1 MSIDRAKAMQSAQKF
16 LAKGQLDKAI
26 TEYERLVKDDPKD
39 GRLLL
44 KLGDLYTRQGATK
57 EACVAYRKVAE
68 QYAEQGFF
76 LKAVAV
82 CKQILKLDPS
92 LLDVW
97 ERLGEMYE
105 MLSLGNDAVATYEQ
119 VADAH
124 ARAGNHRKSARALEK
139 VAELDPE
146 NVAARIRYAEVLS
159 KLNKPE
165 EAAQAFA
172 QGAEV
177 LKRQGRIE
185 DYLKVG
191 ERLLYHQPD
200 NLEFARE
207 IAAAYLDRGEAKH
220 SLAKLQACFNADP
233 KNLETLQLLARAFE
247 QLGQIPKTVSVL
259 KELARLHG
267 SEGRRSEQSA
277 VLRRILALDSSDNDA
292 RRELSQLGR
301 MPVSEDSSAAIMVE
315 EEDDYDELV
324 VEEEDE
330 LAPKTGSGLRDLAMV
345 EEEQKQERVARLL
358 AECGVFLRYGLNDKM
373 IKQLHEVLTLDP
385 QHVEARLK
393 LKDAYL
399 RVKQP
404 AEAAKQLLTLSEIVE
419 RGDRNLAL
427 SAAREA
433 AKLEPKN
440 QRALERL
447 RALENAAP
455 APSPPA
461 ATAPAAVSAA
471 DDDEVIF
478 VDEEEGALSAPPAP
492 SRSTR
497 PEESFASVIP
507 DSYSDELGARPVA
520 RPAAAAPLAAPVAAP
535 PPQAAAVED
544 TESEDS
550 QLIVLDDDELESEA
564 VEVASVRP
572 APLPSKMPPPVRSI
586 APPPPVKS
594 ERPAEAEAQA
604 DDPAIADALEE
615 FEFYLKQGLRDEARD
630 TLNDALEDHPDHPV
644 LLRKLEELDKLP
656 PSTPPRWSIK
666 PSAAPAVASAAPPPA
681 PSLPPPVVASVAPA
695 APAPPAVAASVRP
708 AEAAAEDHSFALAQ
722 KLAEE
727 VTPPAA
733 AGTGPIEVADV
744 LAAFKKG
751 VAKQIDAGD
760 SATHYDLGIAYMEM
774 GLHAEAIDEFK
785 LCLGDP
791 TRVCTAHTMIGLS
804 YVAKGEMEPGIDHF
818 RFALESKPTAE
829 EEIGLWFEMGNAQEL
844 LGKNMEALVWYEKVE
859 ERNPTFRDVAQRI
872 ERLGTART
880 PQQEVDEFDEMF
892 DNMILKD

>member
-1 MSIDRAKAMQSAQKF
+1 MQSAQKY

-44 KLGDLYTRQGATK
+44 KLGDLYTRQGANK

-165 EAAQAFA
+165 EAAQAFQ

-191 ERLLYHQPD
+191 ERLLYHQPE

-207 IAAAYLDRGEAKH
+207 LAAAYLDRGEAKH

-247 QLGQIPKTVSVL
+247 QLGQTQKTVSVL
-259 KELARLHG
+259 KELARLHASEDRRNEQG
-267 SEGRRSEQSA
+267 S
-277 VLRRILALDSSDNDA
+277 VLRRILTLDPSDADA
-292 RRELSQLGR
+292 RRELSQMGR
-301 MPVSEDSSAAIMVE
+301 IPISEDSSAAIMVE
-315 EEDDYDELV
+315 EGEDDYDELV
-324 VEEEDE
+324 VEEDE
-330 LAPKTGSGLRDLAMV
+330 EMSPKTGSGLRDLAVV

-385 QHVEARLK
+385 SHVEARLK

-404 AEAAKQLLTLSEIVE
+404 GEATKQLLTLSELVE
-419 RGDRNLAL
+419 QSDRALAL

-433 AKLEPKN
+433 VKLEPRN
-440 QRALERL
+440 ARAVDRL
-447 RALENAAP
+447 RGLELD
-455 APSPPA
+455 
-461 ATAPAAVSAA
+461 TAVEGS
-471 DDDEVIF
+471 DEDVIF
-478 VDEEEGALSAPPAP
+478 VDDDEAEGLGVSSSVESPVPPAG
-492 SRSTR
+492 RSAR

-507 DSYSDELGARPVA
+507 DSHTAELGA
-520 RPAAAAPLAAPVAAP
+520 AAPVRVPGPPLVARSVP
-535 PPQAAAVED
+535 PPPPPAAGMRER
-544 TESEDS
+544 DS
-550 QLIVLDDDELESEA
+550 QLIVLDDEEDLAATS
-564 VEVASVRP
+564 SG
-572 APLPSKMPPPVRSI
+572 SI
-586 APPPPVKS
+586 
-594 ERPAEAEAQA
+594 PAEAV
-604 DDPAIADALEE
+604 DDPEIADVLEE
-615 FEFYLKQGLRDEARD
+615 VEFYLKQGLRDEARD
-630 TLNDALEDHPDHPV
+630 TLTDALEEHPEHPV
-644 LLRKLEELDKLP
+644 LLARIAGLDG
-656 PSTPPRWSIK
+656 T
-666 PSAAPAVASAAPPPA
+666 
-681 PSLPPPVVASVAPA
+681 SLPPPKQSIRPSLQPA
-695 APAPPAVAASVRP
+695 AASLPPLSEPAG
-708 AEAAAEDHSFALAQ
+708 EDHSFELAQ

-727 VTPPAA
+727 VSAPAA
-733 AGTGPIEVADV
+733 SGAGQPIEVADV
-744 LAAFKKG
+744 IAAFKKG
-751 VAKQIDAGD
+751 VAKQIDIGD

-774 GLHAEAIDEFK
+774 GLHGEAIDEFK

-791 TRVCTAHTMIGLS
+791 TRTCTAHTMIGLS
-804 YVAKGEMEPGIDHF
+804 YVAKGDMEPGIDHF
-818 RFALESKPTAE
+818 QEALDSKPRPE
-829 EEIGLWFEMGNAQEL
+829 EEVGLYFEMGNANEL

-880 PQQEVDEFDEMF
+880 PEQEADEFDEMF
-892 DNMILKD
+892 DNMILKE

>member
-1 MSIDRAKAMQSAQKF
+1 MSIDRAKAQQNAQKY

-26 TEYERLVKDDPKD
+26 SEYERLVKDDPKD

-44 KLGDLYTRQGATK
+44 KLGDLYTRQGASK
-57 EACVAYRKVAE
+57 EACGAYRRVAE

-82 CKQILKLDPS
+82 CKQILKLDPT

-97 ERLGEMYE
+97 ERLAEMYE
-105 MLSLGNDAVATYEQ
+105 MLSLGNDAVATWEQ

-124 ARAGNHRKSARALEK
+124 ARAGNNRKSAKALEK

-165 EAAQAFA
+165 EAAAAFA

-247 QLGQIPKTVSVL
+247 QLGQTQKTVSVL
-259 KELARLHG
+259 KELARLHS
-267 SEGRRSEQSA
+267 SEARKPEQAS
-277 VLRRILALDSSDNDA
+277 VLRRILALDPSDADA
-292 RRELSQLGR
+292 RRELSQIGR

-315 EEDDYDELV
+315 EDDYDELV
-324 VEEEDE
+324 VEEDDE
-330 LAPKTGSGLRDLAMV
+330 LAPKTGSGLRDLALV

-373 IKQLHEVLTLDP
+373 IKQLHELLTLDP

-404 AEAAKQLLTLSEIVE
+404 AEAAKQLLALAEIVE
-419 RGDRNLAL
+419 RSDTNLAL
-427 SAAREA
+427 SALREA
-433 AKLEPKN
+433 VKLEPKN
-440 QRALERL
+440 ARAADRL
-447 RALENAAP
+447 RALEAAAP
-455 APSPPA
+455 PA
-461 ATAPAAVSAA
+461 GRHAEEEDV
-471 DDDEVIF
+471 VF
-478 VDEEEGALSAPPAP
+478 VDEVEGDQATDVIA
-492 SRSTR
+492 TK

-507 DSYSDELGARPVA
+507 DNYDDLGKVA
-520 RPAAAAPLAAPVAAP
+520 VPPAAAAPKLAPQPLAA
-535 PPQAAAVED
+535 PPQAARPA
-544 TESEDS
+544 SAPLREDS
-550 QLIVLDDDELESEA
+550 QVIMLDD
-564 VEVASVRP
+564 EVADADLDDGSQPEP
-572 APLPSKMPPPVRSI
+572 AAAPASI
-586 APPPPVKS
+586 AP
-594 ERPAEAEAQA
+594 E
-604 DDPAIADALEE
+604 DDPELADVLEE
-615 FEFYLKQGLRDEARD
+615 VEFYLKQGLRDEARD
-630 TLNDALEDHPDHPV
+630 TLTDALETYPDHPV
-644 LLRKLEELDKLP
+644 LLRRMKDVEQAL
-656 PSTPPRWSIK
+656 SM
-666 PSAAPAVASAAPPPA
+666 PPA
-681 PSLPPPVVASVAPA
+681 PRFSGRPSAPSM
-695 APAPPAVAASVRP
+695 PPAVPSKPPESEPAS
-708 AEAAAEDHSFALAQ
+708 EDHSFELAQ

-727 VTPPAA
+727 VAAPAA
-733 AGTGPIEVADV
+733 GSGAGPIEVSDV

-751 VAKQIDAGD
+751 VAKQIDQAD

-774 GLHAEAIDEFK
+774 GLHGEAIDEFK
-785 LCLGDP
+785 LCLSDP
-791 TRVCTAHTMIGLS
+791 TRLCTAHTMIALS
-804 YVAKGEMEPGIDHF
+804 YVAKGDMDPGIEHF
-818 RFALESKPTAE
+818 RSALASNPNEE
-829 EEIGLWFEMGNAQEL
+829 EEIGLWFEMGNAHEL

-859 ERNPTFRDVAQRI
+859 ERNPNFRDVAMRI

-880 PQQEVDEFDEMF
+880 PQQEADEFDEMF
-892 DNMILKD
+892 DNMILKE

>member
-1 MSIDRAKAMQSAQKF
+1 MSIDRAKAVQAAQKY

-26 TEYERLVKDDPKD
+26 SEYERLVKDDPKD

-44 KLGDLYTRQGATK
+44 KLGDLYTRQGANK
-57 EACVAYRKVAE
+57 EACATYRKVAE

-82 CKQILKLDPS
+82 CKQILKLDPT

-97 ERLGEMYE
+97 ERLAEMYE

-165 EAAQAFA
+165 EAAAAFA

-207 IAAAYLDRGEAKH
+207 LAAAYLDRGEAKH

-247 QLGQIPKTVSVL
+247 QLGQTQKTVSVL

-267 SEGRRSEQSA
+267 SEARKSEQA
-277 VLRRILALDSSDNDA
+277 NVLRRILALDPSDPDA
-292 RRELSQLGR
+292 RRELSLVGR
-301 MPVSEDSSAAIMVE
+301 LPVTTEDSSADITV

-324 VEEEDE
+324 VEEDEE
-330 LAPKTGSGLRDLAMV
+330 LAPKTGSGLRDLALV

-373 IKQLHEVLTLDP
+373 IKQLHELLTIDP
-385 QHVEARLK
+385 KHVEARLK

-404 AEAAKQLLTLSEIVE
+404 IEAAKQLLALSEIVE
-419 RGDRNLAL
+419 QSDPNLAL
-427 SAAREA
+427 SAVREA
-433 AKLEPKN
+433 VKLEPKN
-440 QRALERL
+440 PRAAERL
-447 RALENAAP
+447 KMLENAP
-455 APSPPA
+455 RTTGRPQL
-461 ATAPAAVSAA
+461 
-471 DDDEVIF
+471 DEEDVIF
-478 VDEEEGALSAPPAP
+478 VDDEEAEATDVATTRLEP
-492 SRSTR
+492 SVR
-497 PEESFASVIP
+497 PEESFASVMP
-507 DSYSDELGARPVA
+507 DQETEELPEVA
-520 RPAAAAPLAAPVAAP
+520 MPPAAAAPKFVAAP
-535 PPQAAAVED
+535 PAAAAR
-544 TESEDS
+544 EDS
-550 QLIVLDDDELESEA
+550 QVIELDEAEVEL
-564 VEVASVRP
+564 ASQPP
-572 APLPSKMPPPVRSI
+572 APASIPP
-586 APPPPVKS
+586 
-594 ERPAEAEAQA
+594 E
-604 DDPAIADALEE
+604 DDPELADVLEE
-615 FEFYLKQGLRDEARD
+615 VEFYLKQGLRDEARD
-630 TLNDALEDHPDHPV
+630 TLNDALESHPDHPV
-644 LLRKLEELDKLP
+644 LLRRMRDVEVALSQP
-656 PSTPPRWSIK
+656 PPPR
-666 PSAAPAVASAAPPPA
+666 V
-681 PSLPPPVVASVAPA
+681 
-695 APAPPAVAASVRP
+695 SVRP
-708 AEAAAEDHSFALAQ
+708 SAKPPMPSRPPEEPAAEDHSFALAQ

-727 VTPPAA
+727 VAPPGTSGS
-733 AGTGPIEVADV
+733 AGAGPIEVADV

-751 VAKQIDAGD
+751 VAKQIDQAD

-774 GLHAEAIDEFK
+774 GLHGEAIDEFK

-791 TRVCTAHTMIGLS
+791 ARLCTAHTMIALS
-804 YVAKGEMEPGIDHF
+804 YVAKGDMEPGIEHF
-818 RFALESKPTAE
+818 RSALDSNPSQDE
-829 EEIGLWFEMGNAQEL
+829 ELGLWFEMGNAHEL
-844 LGKNMEALVWYEKVE
+844 IGKNMEALVWYEKVE
-859 ERNPTFRDVAQRI
+859 ERNPTFRDVQQRI
-872 ERLGTART
+872 ERLGTSRS
-880 PQQEVDEFDEMF
+880 PEQEADEFDEMF
-892 DNMILKD
+892 DNMILKE

>member
-1 MSIDRAKAMQSAQKF
+1 VSIDRAKAVQAAQKY

-26 TEYERLVKDDPKD
+26 SEYERLVKDDPKD

-57 EACVAYRKVAE
+57 EACGAYRRVAE

-82 CKQILKLDPS
+82 CKQILKLDPTM
-92 LLDVW
+92 LDVW
-97 ERLGEMYE
+97 ERLAEMYE
-105 MLSLGNDAVATYEQ
+105 SLSLGNDAVATWEQ

-124 ARAGNHRKSARALEK
+124 ARAGNNRKSAKALEK

-165 EAAQAFA
+165 EAAAAFA

-247 QLGQIPKTVSVL
+247 QLGQTQKTVSVL
-259 KELARLHG
+259 KELARLHA
-267 SEGRRSEQSA
+267 SEARKPEQAS
-277 VLRRILALDSSDNDA
+277 VLRRILALDPSDNDA
-292 RRELSQLGR
+292 RRELSQIGR
-301 MPVSEDSSAAIMVE
+301 VPVSEDSSAAIMVE
-315 EEDDYDELV
+315 EDDYDELV
-324 VEEEDE
+324 VEEDDE
-330 LAPKTGSGLRDLAMV
+330 VAPKTGSGLRDLALV

-373 IKQLHEVLTLDP
+373 IKQLHELLTLDP

-419 RGDRNLAL
+419 RSDPSLAL

-433 AKLEPKN
+433 VKLEPKN
-440 QRALERL
+440 ARAAERL
-447 RALENAAP
+447 RTLE
-455 APSPPA
+455 
-461 ATAPAAVSAA
+461 SAA
-471 DDDEVIF
+471 ASGGQIDEEEVIF
-478 VDEEEGALSAPPAP
+478 EDEEDAEQATEVSAHRLEPAP
-492 SRSTR
+492 R

-507 DSYSDELGARPVA
+507 ENYDELGKVA
-520 RPAAAAPLAAPVAAP
+520 V
-535 PPQAAAVED
+535 PPQAAAPRLSPARPV
-544 TESEDS
+544 SAALREDS
-550 QLIVLDDDELESEA
+550 QVITLDD
-564 VEVASVRP
+564 EVADADLDDAQPQAAAAP
-572 APLPSKMPPPVRSI
+572 ASI
-586 APPPPVKS
+586 AP
-594 ERPAEAEAQA
+594 E
-604 DDPAIADALEE
+604 DDPELADVLEE
-615 FEFYLKQGLRDEARD
+615 VEFYLKQGLRDEARD
-630 TLNDALEDHPDHPV
+630 TLTDALETYPDHPV
-644 LLRKLEELDKLP
+644 LLRRMKDVEQALSMP
-656 PSTPPRWSIK
+656 PPPPRVSGR
-666 PSAAPAVASAAPPPA
+666 PSMPPPA
-681 PSLPPPVVASVAPA
+681 ASRPPQAEPVS
-695 APAPPAVAASVRP
+695 
-708 AEAAAEDHSFALAQ
+708 EDHSFELAQ

-727 VTPPAA
+727 VAPPAA
-733 AGTGPIEVADV
+733 SGAGPIEVSDV

-751 VAKQIDAGD
+751 VAKQIDLAD

-774 GLHAEAIDEFK
+774 GLHGEAIDEFK
-785 LCLGDP
+785 LCLTDP
-791 TRVCTAHTMIGLS
+791 TRLCTAHTMIALS
-804 YVAKGEMEPGIDHF
+804 YVAKGDMEPGIEHF
-818 RFALESKPTAE
+818 RSALTSRPTE
-829 EEIGLWFEMGNAQEL
+829 DEEIGLWFEMGNAHEL

-859 ERNPTFRDVAQRI
+859 ERNPNFRDVALRI
-872 ERLGTART
+872 ERLGTSRS
-880 PQQEVDEFDEMF
+880 PEQESDEFDEMF
-892 DNMILKD
+892 DNMILKE

>member
-1 MSIDRAKAMQSAQKF
+1 MQAAQKF

-44 KLGDLYTRQGATK
+44 KLGDLYTRQGANK

-82 CKQILKLDPS
+82 CKQILKLDPT

-165 EAAQAFA
+165 EAAQAFQ

-191 ERLLYHQPD
+191 ERLLYHQPE

-207 IAAAYLDRGEAKH
+207 LAAAYLDRGEAKH

-247 QLGQIPKTVSVL
+247 QLGQTQKTVSVL

-267 SEGRRSEQSA
+267 SEERRNEQGS
-277 VLRRILALDSSDNDA
+277 VLRRILTLDPSDSDA

-301 MPVSEDSSAAIMVE
+301 VPLSEDSSAAIMVE
-315 EEDDYDELV
+315 DDEEGYDELV
-324 VEEEDE
+324 VEEDE
-330 LAPKTGSGLRDLAMV
+330 EASPKTGSGLRDLAVV
-345 EEEQKQERVARLL
+345 EEEQKQERVTRLL

-404 AEAAKQLLTLSEIVE
+404 GEAAKQLITLSEIVE
-419 RGDRNLAL
+419 RTDRPLAL

-433 AKLEPKN
+433 VKLEPRN
-440 QRALERL
+440 VRAVDRL
-447 RALENAAP
+447 RALELDTAAEG
-455 APSPPA
+455 S
-461 ATAPAAVSAA
+461 
-471 DDDEVIF
+471 DEDVIF
-478 VDEEEGALSAPPAP
+478 VDDDDEAESVDAATSEHAADMTGAGRSA
-492 SRSTR
+492 R

-507 DSYSDELGARPVA
+507 SAHTAELRQPAARVAAPKAIPQVA
-520 RPAAAAPLAAPVAAP
+520 RSIAPPPPPAAAS
-535 PPQAAAVED
+535 Q
-544 TESEDS
+544 DS
-550 QLIVLDDDELESEA
+550 QLIVLDEDDLGDAPEVEEA
-564 VEVASVRP
+564 SASV
-572 APLPSKMPPPVRSI
+572 
-586 APPPPVKS
+586 
-594 ERPAEAEAQA
+594 
-604 DDPAIADALEE
+604 PAIAEVDDPELVDVLEE
-615 FEFYLKQGLRDEARD
+615 VEFYLSQGLRDEARES
-630 TLNDALEDHPDHPV
+630 LNDALEEHPDHPM
-644 LLRKLEELDKLP
+644 LLARRDALD
-656 PSTPPRWSIK
+656 
-666 PSAAPAVASAAPPPA
+666 SA
-681 PSLPPPVVASVAPA
+681 SLPPPKRSLQPARPSLQPMPSVHP
-695 APAPPAVAASVRP
+695 AASVRP
-708 AEAAAEDHSFALAQ
+708 SSEPAGEDHSFELAQ

-727 VTPPAA
+727 VSQPATSSG
-733 AGTGPIEVADV
+733 AGQPIEVADV

-751 VAKQIDAGD
+751 VAKQIDLAD

-774 GLHAEAIDEFK
+774 GLHNEAIDEFK
-785 LCLGDP
+785 LCLGDLAR
-791 TRVCTAHTMIGLS
+791 TCTAHMMIAMS
-804 YVAKGEMEPGIDHF
+804 YVAKGDMEPGIEHF
-818 RFALESKPTAE
+818 RLALDSKPTAE
-829 EEIGLWFEMGNAQEL
+829 EEIGVWFEMGNAHEL

-859 ERNPTFRDVAQRI
+859 ERNPTFRDVAVRI

-880 PQQEVDEFDEMF
+880 PEQEADEFDEMF
-892 DNMILKD
+892 DNMILKE

>member
-1 MSIDRAKAMQSAQKF
+1 MQSAQKF

-44 KLGDLYTRQGATK
+44 KLGDLYTRQGANK

-82 CKQILKLDPS
+82 CKQILKLDPT

-165 EAAQAFA
+165 EAAAAFQ
-172 QGAEV
+172 QGADV

-191 ERLLYHQPD
+191 ERLLYHQPE

-207 IAAAYLDRGEAKH
+207 LAAAYLDRGEAKH

-247 QLGQIPKTVSVL
+247 QLGQTQKTVSVL
-259 KELARLHG
+259 KELARLHASEERKNEQG
-267 SEGRRSEQSA
+267 S
-277 VLRRILALDSSDNDA
+277 VLRRIIALDPSDNDA

-301 MPVSEDSSAAIMVE
+301 VSVSEDSSAAIVVE
-315 EEDDYDELV
+315 DSDDDYDELV
-324 VEEEDE
+324 VEEDE
-330 LAPKTGSGLRDLAMV
+330 EMSPKTGSGLRDLAVV
-345 EEEQKQERVARLL
+345 EEEQKQERVTRLL

-404 AEAAKQLLTLSEIVE
+404 AEAAKQLITLSEIVE
-419 RGDRNLAL
+419 RSDRALAL

-433 AKLEPKN
+433 VKLEPRN
-440 QRALERL
+440 ARAVDRL
-447 RALENAAP
+447 RGLELD
-455 APSPPA
+455 
-461 ATAPAAVSAA
+461 TAVEGS
-471 DDDEVIF
+471 DEDVIF
-478 VDEEEGALSAPPAP
+478 VDDEDAESAEAQPLAVE

-507 DSYSDELGARPVA
+507 DSHTAELGAVPIPRQAPPPQVA
-520 RPAAAAPLAAPVAAP
+520 RSLPPPPPPAAAA
-535 PPQAAAVED
+535 D
-544 TESEDS
+544 RDS
-550 QLIVLDDDELESEA
+550 QVIVLDDEDEFHEA
-564 VEVASVRP
+564 AEVEEDAVV
-572 APLPSKMPPPVRSI
+572 
-586 APPPPVKS
+586 
-594 ERPAEAEAQA
+594 EEA
-604 DDPAIADALEE
+604 DDPEIADALEE
-615 FEFYLKQGLRDEARD
+615 VEFYLKQGLRDEARD
-630 TLNDALEDHPDHPV
+630 TLNDALEEHPDHPV
-644 LLRKLEELDKLP
+644 LLARLADVDSAVSVP
-656 PSTPPRWSIK
+656 PSKSLVPARLSTPPPVAAK
-666 PSAAPAVASAAPPPA
+666 PSAAPAHVA
-681 PSLPPPVVASVAPA
+681 SLPPSSEPA
-695 APAPPAVAASVRP
+695 G
-708 AEAAAEDHSFALAQ
+708 EDHSFELAQ

-727 VTPPAA
+727 VSPPAA
-733 AGTGPIEVADV
+733 SGAGQPIEVADV

-751 VAKQIDAGD
+751 VAKQIDLAD
-760 SATHYDLGIAYMEM
+760 TATHYDLGIAYMEM
-774 GLHAEAIDEFK
+774 GLHNEAIDEFR
-785 LCLGDP
+785 LCLGDLAR
-791 TRVCTAHTMIGLS
+791 TCTAHMMIAMS
-804 YVAKGEMEPGIDHF
+804 YVAKGDMGPGIEHF
-818 RFALESKPTAE
+818 RLALTSNPTAE
-829 EEIGLWFEMGNAQEL
+829 EEIGLWFEMGNAHEL

-859 ERNPTFRDVAQRI
+859 ERNPTFRDVALRI

-880 PQQEVDEFDEMF
+880 PEQEADEFDEMF
-892 DNMILKD
+892 DNMILKE

>member
-1 MSIDRAKAMQSAQKF
+1 MQAAQKF

-44 KLGDLYTRQGATK
+44 KLGDLYTRQGANK

-105 MLSLGNDAVATYEQ
+105 MLSLGNDAVATFEQ

-165 EAAQAFA
+165 EAAQAFQ

-207 IAAAYLDRGEAKH
+207 LAAAYLDRGEAKN

-247 QLGQIPKTVSVL
+247 QLGQTQKTVSVL

-267 SEGRRSEQSA
+267 SEERRNEQSS
-277 VLRRILALDSSDNDA
+277 VLRRILTLDPSDTDA

-301 MPVSEDSSAAIMVE
+301 VPMSEDSSAAIMVE
-315 EEDDYDELV
+315 DDEEGYDELV
-324 VEEEDE
+324 VEEDE
-330 LAPKTGSGLRDLAMV
+330 ELSPKTGSGLRDLAVV
-345 EEEQKQERVARLL
+345 EEEQKQERVTRLL

-404 AEAAKQLLTLSEIVE
+404 GEAAKQLLTLSEVVE
-419 RGDRNLAL
+419 HSDRPLAL

-433 AKLEPKN
+433 VKLEPRN
-440 QRALERL
+440 ARAVDRL
-447 RALENAAP
+447 RALELDAP
-455 APSPPA
+455 AEG
-461 ATAPAAVSAA
+461 A
-471 DDDEVIF
+471 DEDVIF
-478 VDEEEGALSAPPAP
+478 VDEEDAESVEAATSQLDANGTASDRSA
-492 SRSTR
+492 R

-507 DSYSDELGARPVA
+507 DAHTAELRQPPGR
-520 RPAAAAPLAAPVAAP
+520 VAAP
-535 PPQAAAVED
+535 QASPQVGRNVAPPPAASSQD
-544 TESEDS
+544 SE
-550 QLIVLDDDELESEA
+550 LIVLDDDELVEA
-564 VEVASVRP
+564 PGAG
-572 APLPSKMPPPVRSI
+572 ASI
-586 APPPPVKS
+586 AAT
-594 ERPAEAEAQA
+594 AEV
-604 DDPAIADALEE
+604 DDPELAEVLEE
-615 FEFYLKQGLRDEARD
+615 VEFYLTQGLRDEARD
-630 TLNDALEDHPDHPV
+630 TVNDALEEHPDHPV
-644 LLRKLEELDKLP
+644 LLARLDAIARASLLP
-656 PSTPPRWSIK
+656 VSKRSLQ
-666 PSAAPAVASAAPPPA
+666 PPPA
-681 PSLPPPVVASVAPA
+681 PKPSAQP
-695 APAPPAVAASVRP
+695 AASVRP
-708 AEAAAEDHSFALAQ
+708 SSEPGEDHSFELAQ

-727 VTPPAA
+727 VSQPATSSG
-733 AGTGPIEVADV
+733 AGQPIEVADV

-751 VAKQIDAGD
+751 VAKQIDLAD
-760 SATHYDLGIAYMEM
+760 AATHYDLGIAYMEM
-774 GLHAEAIDEFK
+774 GLHLEAIDEFK

-791 TRVCTAHTMIGLS
+791 TRTCTAHMMIAMS
-804 YVAKGEMEPGIDHF
+804 FVAKGDMEPGIAHF
-818 RFALESKPTAE
+818 QLALDSKPTAE
-829 EEIGLWFEMGNAQEL
+829 EEIGVWFEIGNAHEL
-844 LGKNMEALVWYEKVE
+844 LGKNMDALVWYEKVE
-859 ERNPTFRDVAQRI
+859 ERNPTFRDVALRI

-880 PQQEVDEFDEMF
+880 PEQEADEFDEMF
-892 DNMILKD
+892 DNMILKE

>member
-1 MSIDRAKAMQSAQKF
+1 MQSAQKF

-44 KLGDLYTRQGATK
+44 KLGDLYTRQGANK
-57 EACVAYRKVAE
+57 EACGAYRKVAE

-82 CKQILKLDPS
+82 CKQILKLDPT

-139 VAELDPE
+139 IAELDPE

-165 EAAQAFA
+165 EAAAAFQ

-191 ERLLYHQPD
+191 ERLLYHQPE

-207 IAAAYLDRGEAKH
+207 LAAAYLDRGEAKH

-247 QLGQIPKTVSVL
+247 QLGQTQKTVSVL
-259 KELARLHG
+259 KELARLHASEDRRNEQG
-267 SEGRRSEQSA
+267 S
-277 VLRRILALDSSDNDA
+277 VLRRIITLDPSDADA

-301 MPVSEDSSAAIMVE
+301 VPLSEDSSAAIMVE
-315 EEDDYDELV
+315 DSDDDYDELV
-324 VEEEDE
+324 VEEDE
-330 LAPKTGSGLRDLAMV
+330 ELSPKTGSGLRDLAVV

-373 IKQLHEVLTLDP
+373 IKQLHELLTLDP

-404 AEAAKQLLTLSEIVE
+404 AEAAKQLITLSEIVE
-419 RGDRNLAL
+419 QSDRALAL

-433 AKLEPKN
+433 VKLEPRN
-440 QRALERL
+440 ARAVDRL
-447 RALENAAP
+447 RALELE
-455 APSPPA
+455 
-461 ATAPAAVSAA
+461 TAVDGA
-471 DDDEVIF
+471 DEDVIF
-478 VDEEEGALSAPPAP
+478 VDEEEAEAAEAEAAAS
-492 SRSTR
+492 SRSAR

-507 DSYSDELGARPVA
+507 DSHTAELGAAPIPRQAPPPVVA
-520 RPAAAAPLAAPVAAP
+520 RSVPPPPPPGAAAAA
-535 PPQAAAVED
+535 D
-544 TESEDS
+544 RDS
-550 QLIVLDDDELESEA
+550 QVIVLDDEDELQEA
-564 VEVASVRP
+564 AEVE
-572 APLPSKMPPPVRSI
+572 
-586 APPPPVKS
+586 
-594 ERPAEAEAQA
+594 EQA
-604 DDPAIADALEE
+604 TAAVDDVDDPEIADVLEE
-615 FEFYLKQGLRDEARD
+615 VEFYLKQGLRDEARD
-630 TLNDALEDHPDHPV
+630 TLNDALEEHPEHPV
-644 LLRKLEELDKLP
+644 LLARLAVVE
-656 PSTPPRWSIK
+656 ST
-666 PSAAPAVASAAPPPA
+666 
-681 PSLPPPVVASVAPA
+681 PSLPPARSLAPA
-695 APAPPAVAASVRP
+695 KPSGPPVAASAPPSRVGSLHPVSEP
-708 AEAAAEDHSFALAQ
+708 AGEDHSFELAQ

-727 VTPPAA
+727 VAAPAA
-733 AGTGPIEVADV
+733 SGAGQPIEVADV

-751 VAKQIDAGD
+751 VAKQIDQAD
-760 SATHYDLGIAYMEM
+760 TATHYDLGIAYMEM

-791 TRVCTAHTMIGLS
+791 TRTCTAHTMIAMS
-804 YVAKGEMEPGIDHF
+804 YVAKGDMEPGIDHF
-818 RFALESKPTAE
+818 RLALDSNPTAE
-829 EEIGLWFEMGNAQEL
+829 EEVGLWFEMGNAHEL

-859 ERNPTFRDVAQRI
+859 ERNPTFRDVALRI

-880 PQQEVDEFDEMF
+880 PEQESDEFDEMF
-892 DNMILKD
+892 DNMILKE